1 MRRPGRKIRI
11 LIYTVILFSGVIML
25 LAVLEMRTSR
35 IQAFYFSR
43 IAQKLS
49 CKIEQGPSPA
59 IRFPEHGPYDE
70 RLGYTSLPAFIKRLT
85 AAGYNIESQARF
97 SPELVRIT
105 DKGLFTPYREK
116 TQAGL
121 LILDGW
127 NRPFFSMS
135 YPERAYRNFS
145 DIPEIIVRSLLFIEN
160 KDLLNPDL
168 PYLNPAVEWDR
179 LARAII
185 LKGWNIVDRDERVP
199 GASTLATQ
207 KEKYLHSPKG
217 WTASIREKYRQM
229 VSASLRAY
237 LKGEKTAGTRKE
249 IVLDYLNAMPLGAI
263 PGYGQVNGLGD
274 GMYVYYGVDFDS
286 MNMCL
291 KTPPADKDLKEWA
304 SYYKEVLSFFIVQR
318 RPSFYLLQDRGNEA
332 LESKINSYLRLLS
345 KNGIITPQ
353 QREAG
358 LAIKLKVRR
367 GVFEKPKPSFVERKA
382 ANAVRPKLLSLLNI
396 PRLYDLDLL
405 DLTVKSTLDTAV
417 QSEITSVLKRLQ
429 EPAFAEASGLKAPR
443 LLEKGDPSR
452 IIYSF
457 TLYESVSGAN
467 LLRIQTDNYDQPF
480 NINEGIKLELGSS
493 AKLRTLVTYL
503 EIIAGLHS
511 RYARMTAKELGDLK
525 PSGQDRLSRWAIDYL
540 LKATDKS
547 LTAMLGAAMERR
559 YSASPGESF
568 FTGGGRHVF
577 SNFDHKYDRS
587 VITVREAFHNS
598 VNLVFIRMMRD
609 IVRHYI
615 FQRQDIVRL
624 FEDVKHPERH
634 IYLKQFADR
643 EGTVFLRRF
652 YNKYRGKDF
661 EAAFE
666 TLLQGVSPRPVRL
679 AVIFRS
685 LKPEAGIDE
694 FTAFL
699 RQRLP
704 ASPLSEEAVT
714 KLYKKYAL
722 EAYSLIDRGYLA
734 RVHPLELWML
744 SYLRQHPGAG
754 LNEVLKASQN
764 ERQEVYTWLF
774 KTHRKNAQDSRIR
787 LLLEVEA
794 FSEIHRSWKRL
805 KYPFDFLVPSYATA
819 IGSSADRP
827 ASLAELVGIIMN
839 NGVWYPS
846 VRLREL
852 HFARNTPYET
862 LLKRK
867 EVEGERVLLL
877 PEIAEVVKGAMV
889 GVVEEGTARRLYN
902 VFTASNGQGITV
914 GGKTGTGDNRFEVY
928 GPGGRLIKSVTLNR
942 TAVFV
947 FFIGDRFFGTITAYT
962 DGPGCAG
969 YNFTSG
975 LPVQV
980 LKTLAPSLMPLIGKE
995 EKSGK
1000 LYGLRE
1006 VKNGSQKEDCLNR
1019 P

>member
-1 MRRPGRKIRI
+1 
-11 LIYTVILFSGVIML
+11 ML

-35 IQAFYFSR
+35 FQAFYFSR
-43 IAQKLS
+43 MAKKLS
-49 CKIEQGPSPA
+49 YKIEQGPSPA
-59 IRFPEHGPYDE
+59 IRFPEYGPYDE
-70 RLGYTSLPAFIKRLT
+70 RLGYTSLPSFIKRLT
-85 AAGYNIESQARF
+85 AAGYNIERQARF
-97 SPELVRIT
+97 SPELIRIT
-105 DKGLFTPYREK
+105 ETGFFTPYHEK

-121 LILDGW
+121 LILDGQ
-127 NRPFFSMS
+127 NRPFFNMS
-135 YPERAYRNFS
+135 YPERVYSNFS

-168 PYLNPAVEWDR
+168 PYMNPAVEWDR
-179 LARAII
+179 LIRAII
-185 LKGWNIVDRDERVP
+185 LKGWHIVDREERVP

-207 KEKYLHSPKG
+207 KEKYLHSPQG

-237 LKGEKTAGTRKE
+237 LKDEKTAGIRKD
-249 IVLDYLNAMPLGAI
+249 IVLDYLNFIPLGAI

-274 GMYVYYGVDFDS
+274 GMYAYYGADFHS

-291 KTPPADKDLKEWA
+291 QEISPDNDIEEWA
-304 SYYKEVLSFFIVQR
+304 AYYKQVLSFFIAQR
-318 RPSFYLLQDRGNEA
+318 RPSFYLVQDNEA
-332 LESKINSYLRLLS
+332 LESKTNSYIRLLS
-345 KNGIITPQ
+345 ENGIITPR
-353 QREAG
+353 QRDTA
-358 LAIKLKVRR
+358 LSIKLEVRR
-367 GVFEKPKPSFVERKA
+367 RVPEKIDVSFVERKT
-382 ANAVRPKLLSLLNI
+382 ANAIRPKLLSLLSI

-405 DLTVKSTLDTAV
+405 DLTVKSTLNSAV
-417 QSEITSVLKRLQ
+417 QDEITCVLKRLH
-429 EPAFAEASGLKAPR
+429 EPAFAEASGLRSPR

-457 TLYESVSGAN
+457 TLYESVSGIN
-467 LLRIQTDNYDQPF
+467 LLRIQTDNYNQPF

-503 EIIAGLHS
+503 EVMAGLHS
-511 RYARMTAKELGDLK
+511 RYAPMTAKELGALK
-525 PSGQDRLSRWAIDYL
+525 LPGQDRLSRWAVDYL
-540 LKATDKS
+540 LKASDRS

-577 SNFDHKYDRS
+577 SNFDDKYDGR

-609 IVRHYI
+609 IVRYYI

-624 FEDVKHPERH
+624 FEDVKHPKRDV
-634 IYLKQFADR
+634 YLKQFADR

-666 TLLQGVSPRPVRL
+666 ALIQGISPRPVRL
-679 AVIFRS
+679 TVIFRS

-704 ASPLSEEAVT
+704 GSPLSEEAVA

-744 SYLRQHPGAG
+744 SYLRLHPGASI
-754 LNEVLKASQN
+754 NEVLKAGEN

-774 KTHRKNAQDSRIR
+774 KTHRKNAQDNRIR

-827 ASLAELVGIIMN
+827 VSLAELVGIIMN

-846 VRLREL
+846 VRLQEL

-867 EVEGERVLLL
+867 KVEGEKVLL
-877 PEIAEVVKGAMV
+877 PEIAEVVKEAMI
-889 GVVEEGTARRLYN
+889 GVVEKGTARRLHN
-902 VFTASNGQGITV
+902 VFTTLDGQMITV

-928 GPGGRLIKSVTLNR
+928 GPGGRRIKSVPLNR

-962 DGPGCAG
+962 DGPGSAR

-980 LKTLAPSLMPLIGKE
+980 LKTLAPSLMPLIE
-995 EKSGK
+995 SNYSG
-1000 LYGLRE
+1000 G
-1006 VKNGSQKEDCLNR
+1006 
-1019 P
+1019 